1 MSPDSDSGIDK
12 LKILSAITNASAPQP
27 AAPAPAP
34 PRTADRPPSAT
45 RRAVEPP
52 PPLWFR
58 YRSEVAALIVAFVGM
73 VWLAVGL
80 AQKAWGPSLAGVA
93 FGVASLSIWTL
104 EVWSSD

>member
-1 MSPDSDSGIDK
+1 MSVRHI
-12 LKILSAITNASAPQP
+12 
-27 AAPAPAP
+27 
-34 PRTADRPPSAT
+34 
-45 RRAVEPP
+45 
-52 PPLWFR
+52 
-58 YRSEVAALIVAFVGM
+58 AFVGM